1 MNEPLEKANLLKE
14 CLKIVNDLSKC
25 GFDDTDDLISLEN
38 ELSALVKRAKT
49 VKRNRFFDL
58 N

>member
-14 CLKIVNDLSKC
+14 CLKIVNELAELD
-25 GFDDTDDLISLEN
+25 FYDTD
-38 ELSALVKRAKT
+38 ELVQWDVKFKKLVKRAKT